1 MQWNI
6 SNTENKTPKIIAP
19 VCSIESIAPLFE
31 AGADEIYFGVM
42 PKEWTRNYG
51 MGDLLT
57 RRQSKYAHFSSISSM
72 GEIVQT
78 ANQYKRKATLILNS
92 RYSNAQLPFVY
103 QQIENWEKAGGHSL
117 MVADMEL
124 LQWLD
129 KHKSRLE
136 RHLSIMAGVFNSQS
150 VAFYKN
156 MNVSRIVL
164 PRELTLDEIAKLSEE
179 WGNEIDFEV
188 IAMFQKC
195 EFIDAYCNFYHAVN
209 YRPYIVKNNL
219 YTANSEK
226 LPIISTCDCVF
237 EGHGCQL
244 PFRCGNDKFKHLIN
258 NDMETP
264 FCAACFLDYFLS
276 HGVRCF
282 KIAGRGYP
290 DELILKAITFIRQTI
305 ESKYYNQDKI
315 RDDYSQLFSHDCKP
329 EKCYYFVSKA
339 NDIVNGSCNS
349 SSTGHPKILPADFLK
364 TETEKISDIQYIE
377 QSLFLT
383 LRESVNEKILENIQN
398 KQINRIYFG
407 HETCERLLP
416 DWDEFKKL
424 YDITRQQNIK
434 LTFVCPFLSNSRIKE
449 IISLLEKIAANDIEA
464 EVVSSDWGLL
474 SQLVKNRIG
483 TPVVSRFLIGQQLD
497 FRIKYIENQYENRII
512 KIENQ
517 YYNLKHQS
525 PTLQTRDHLAQCTL
539 LKPFTLEFLKYLGI
553 SRLELNNVYQDIQLP
568 ENDYFHYSL
577 HVPFSPMTVFRN
589 CPENMDFGYAQ
600 QPCMRTKC
608 YGQNSLLQTAEFPN
622 SILICKD
629 NALYYSN
636 SDYIEHLKKNSSIDR
651 IVLHNVYDNRS

>member
-1 MQWNI
+1 M
-6 SNTENKTPKIIAP
+6 ENKSPKIIVP
-19 VCSIESIAPLFE
+19 VCSFDSIVPMFE

-42 PKEWTRNYG
+42 PKEWTKNYG

-57 RRQSKYAHFSSISSM
+57 RRQSKYAHFSTIASM
-72 GEIVQT
+72 AKITQI
-78 ANQYKRKATLILNS
+78 ANQYGRKATLILNS

-103 QQIENWEKAGGHSL
+103 EQIENWEKAGGHSL
-117 MVADMEL
+117 MVADIEL

-129 KHKSRLE
+129 KHKSHLE
-136 RHLSIMAGVFNSQS
+136 RHLSIMASVFNSQS
-150 VAFYKN
+150 VAFFKN

-164 PRELTLDEIAKLSEE
+164 PRELTLNEISKLSEE
-179 WGNEIDFEV
+179 WGNEMDFEV

-209 YRPYIVKNNL
+209 YRPYIVENNT

-226 LPIISTCDCVF
+226 LPIISTHDCIF

-244 PFRCGNDKFKHLIN
+244 PFRCGNNKIKHLIN

-264 FCAACFLDYFLS
+264 FCAACFLDYFLL

-290 DELILKAITFIRQTI
+290 DELIVKAITFIRQTI
-305 ESKYYNQDKI
+305 ESECYNQDKI
-315 RDDYSQLFSHDCKP
+315 RDDYSQLFSYDCKL
-329 EKCYYFVSKA
+329 EKCYYFESKTD
-339 NDIVNGSCNS
+339 NIVNGLCNNS
-349 SSTGHPKILPADFLK
+349 SIGHPKILPANSLK
-364 TETEKISDIQYIE
+364 PQTEKIFDKQNIE

-383 LRESVNEKILENIQN
+383 LREFANEKTLENIQN

-416 DWDEFKKL
+416 GWDEIKKL
-424 YDITRQQNIK
+424 YDITKPQNIK
-434 LTFVCPFLSNSRIKE
+434 LTLVCPFLSNLRIKE
-449 IISLLEKIAANDIEA
+449 VIFLLEKIATNGIEI

-474 SQLVKNRIG
+474 SWLANNRVG
-483 TPVVSRFLIGQQLD
+483 TPVISRFLIGQQLD
-497 FRIKYIENQYENRII
+497 FRIKYIDNQHENRII
-512 KIENQ
+512 KIDNQ
-517 YYNLKHQS
+517 YYSLKHQS
-525 PTLQTRDHLAQCTL
+525 PTLQMRSHLEQCTL
-539 LKPFTLEFLKYLGI
+539 LKPFTLDFLKHLGI

-608 YGQNSLLQTAEFPN
+608 CGQNSLLQTPAFPN
-622 SILICKD
+622 SILICRD

-636 SDYIEHLKKNSSIDR
+636 SDYMKHLKKNSSIDR
-651 IVLHNVYDNRS
+651 IILHNGISEKDNE